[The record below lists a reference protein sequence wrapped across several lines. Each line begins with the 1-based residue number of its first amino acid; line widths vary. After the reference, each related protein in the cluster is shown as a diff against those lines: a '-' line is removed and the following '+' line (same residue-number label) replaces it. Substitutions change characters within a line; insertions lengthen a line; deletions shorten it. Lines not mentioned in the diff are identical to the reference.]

1 LWLRDGKVK
10 AADARLN
17 QTVLD
22 VSDKALRLV
31 ADVKA
36 THARIAFGERALAL
50 SDEDLADH
58 PQIHRLA
65 RRPRAGGEDCRRRQ
79 PRPPANWPRP
89 RPSVPLVAATLAK
102 AAHLLDSSAPAAEQR
117 RMVR

>member
-1 LWLRDGKVK
+1 VWLRDGKVK

-50 SDEDLADH
+50 SDENLATIRQSIDS
-58 PQIHRLA
+58 LDA
-65 RRPRAGGEDCRRRQ
+65 RVRGGEGRRWMSTA
-79 PRPPANWPRP
+79 RPPTTGQSRSRACGSSR
-89 RPSVPLVAATLAK
+89 AT
-102 AAHLLDSSAPAAEQR
+102 
-117 RMVR
+117 